1 MLRSL
6 INLLGKKIKQNKLYL
21 LLGIA
26 TFLAIIFTF
35 DKYILSNY
43 IRGGSVT
50 IAEAAV
56 WSVATWYVFA
66 LLTIPLL
73 KFVRQFPLRKK
84 TAAAR
89 ILLYFF
95 ASIIF
100 SIAHTTT
107 TYIIWY
113 KRVGFKVVLSEG
125 FILQLLSHYAFN
137 LIIFSIVIGL
147 YYLIE
152 YYRIYHEREL
162 RTAELKALLSQ
173 SRLQVL
179 KMQIQPHFLFNTL
192 NGIAA
197 LMYEDVDK
205 AHTMLSRLSD
215 LLRIALEST
224 ERQEITLQ
232 KEITFLKSYLDIQE
246 LRFQGR
252 LQINVDTPKETLNA
266 LVPNMI
272 LQPFVENIFTHGFE
286 PLRNK
291 CKIEISSRIKD
302 NSLILQISD
311 NGPGFPETENI
322 DESSG
327 IGISNTRKRLHQL
340 FGEDFT
346 IEFTNN
352 SNAGMKV
359 TMAIPYRDENEL
371 PMDIDP

>member
-1 MLRSL
+1 MD
-6 INLLGKKIKQNKLYL
+6 KKKKQNKFLII
-21 LLGIA
+21 LGIA
-26 TFLAIIFTF
+26 TFLSIIFTF
-35 DKYILSNY
+35 DKYIISNY

-50 IAEAAV
+50 FTEAAA

-73 KFVRQFPLRKK
+73 KFVKQFPLQKK
-84 TAAAR
+84 APAAR
-89 ILLYFF
+89 IILYFF

-100 SIAHTTT
+100 SMAHTTT
-107 TYIIWY
+107 TYLIWF
-113 KRVGFKVVLSEG
+113 KRLGFKVVFSED
-125 FILQLLSHYAFN
+125 FILQLISHYAFN
-137 LIIFSIVIGL
+137 LIIFSSVIGL

-173 SRLQVL
+173 TKLQVL

-197 LMYEDVDK
+197 LMYEDVNK

-224 ERQEITLQ
+224 ESQEITLR
-232 KEITFLKSYLDIQE
+232 KEMTFLMSYLDIQE
-246 LRFQGR
+246 MRFQDR
-252 LQINVDTPKETLNA
+252 LQIKLNISPETLNL

-272 LQPFVENIFTHGFE
+272 LQPFVENVFIHGFE
-286 PLRNK
+286 PLGNK
-291 CKIEISSRIKD
+291 CKIEISAQIKD

-311 NGPGFPETENI
+311 NGPGLPESENI
-322 DESSG
+322 DENNG

-340 FGEDFT
+340 YGEDFT
-346 IEFTNN
+346 IEFANN
-352 SNAGMKV
+352 ANAGMRV
-359 TMAIPYRDENEL
+359 TMVIPHRDENEFQ
-371 PMDIDP
+371 MNNDRQESYD